1 MGRHCSSRLLLRT
14 LLNTMAAWIIAATP
28 RAAAARGGGSC
39 ERRGARAVQGAP
51 VEAPGLLLA
60 VTRQPHTRRPNL
72 SAREGLAR
80 EFRTARPGAGTAGRD
95 AAGASAT
102 VGMYDCDLYFE
113 VGKAYDSDD

>member
-1 MGRHCSSRLLLRT
+1 MLQPL
-14 LLNTMAAWIIAATP
+14 
-28 RAAAARGGGSC
+28 AAAAPARGVAQGLSK
-39 ERRGARAVQGAP
+39 GAP

-102 VGMYDCDLYFE
+102 VGMYEGEYN
-113 VGKAYDSDD
+113 

>member
-1 MGRHCSSRLLLRT
+1 MLQPL
-14 LLNTMAAWIIAATP
+14 
-28 RAAAARGGGSC
+28 AAAAPARGVAQGLSK
-39 ERRGARAVQGAP
+39 GAP